1 MSENIDPLMNKNGDV
16 GQEVLAKLGNGPVES
31 ELIDVKLLSSFI
43 AVDCNILIE
52 KEGDAGALQP
62 YIVEMSSNQEKFIPT
77 MDAKAMRAFSR
88 NNKQKQGSRASGPVV
103 VTDHEVSS
111 STVSDKLVS
120 KKSCTEKEPIP
131 TSVPLSPNQEVVQI
145 GTSSQPLLVT
155 PGIPK
160 WWHWFQGFEGQPGTE
175 VVSVFDRRLPTEQLI
190 RSHFLKTDDFVRVKK
205 VGMVNTAKMVQVFA
219 AQTAVLGQALEKE
232 LKEKTKKLKD
242 GQAEVAKAKEAVSE
256 LARLQ
261 EEFKALSLEREKAV
275 ADLDVLKK
283 EKEDSDTLLAEKT
296 KLLEKAEEKLTAEQK
311 GRKEESDHL
320 KAEITFSM
328 SKVLKR
334 QLIKSS
340 FCTHRL
346 TWMKL
351 GPSRK
356 SGMVGCSM
364 LQSSAELR
372 SATPLYV
379 TFAASPP
386 LYVMGAPLYVM
397 LQSSVELRSA
407 TPLYVTFV
415 ASPPLYVMGAS
426 LYMMRQSSAELRS
439 TTPLYVTFV
448 ASPPLYVMGAPLYV
462 MRQSSA
468 ELRSTTP
475 LYVTFV
481 ASPPLYVMGAPLYVM
496 LQSSAELRST
506 TPLYVTFVASPPLY
520 VMGAP
525 LYVMRQSS
533 AELRS
538 TTPLYVTFVASVC
551 YSRKV

>member
-1 MSENIDPLMNKNGDV
+1 
-16 GQEVLAKLGNGPVES
+16 
-31 ELIDVKLLSSFI
+31 
-43 AVDCNILIE
+43 
-52 KEGDAGALQP
+52 
-62 YIVEMSSNQEKFIPT
+62 

-88 NNKQKQGSRASGPVV
+88 NNKRKQGSQASGPVV

-155 PGIPK
+155 LGIPK

-219 AQTAVLGQALEKE
+219 AQTVVLGQALEIGVGLLEKE

-261 EEFKALSLEREKAV
+261 EEFKALSLEKEKAV

-320 KAEITFSM
+320 KAEITFQYEQGFE
-328 SKVLKR
+328 KAIDQVKFLHPQINVDEAGPFKEVR
-334 QLIKSS
+334 DG
-340 FCTHRL
+340 RL
-346 TWMKL
+346 VDI
-351 GPSRK
+351 PD
-356 SGMVGCSM
+356 
-364 LQSSAELR
+364 E
-372 SATPLYV
+372 
-379 TFAASPP
+379 
-386 LYVMGAPLYVM
+386 
-397 LQSSVELRSA
+397 E
-407 TPLYVTFV
+407 
-415 ASPPLYVMGAS
+415 
-426 LYMMRQSSAELRS
+426 
-439 TTPLYVTFV
+439 
-448 ASPPLYVMGAPLYV
+448 
-462 MRQSSA
+462 
-468 ELRSTTP
+468 
-475 LYVTFV
+475 
-481 ASPPLYVMGAPLYVM
+481 
-496 LQSSAELRST
+496 
-506 TPLYVTFVASPPLY
+506 
-520 VMGAP
+520 
-525 LYVMRQSS
+525 
-533 AELRS
+533 
-538 TTPLYVTFVASVC
+538 
-551 YSRKV
+551 